1 MSNTFVAVA
10 TPKIQ
15 SPIAIIRINGDN
27 AYEIINK
34 ITKSTISKENN
45 SHQKVFLY
53 DGSNIIDEVILVKF
67 VAPRSFTGDDLIEIN
82 CHGSIY
88 VIEKIIELLLK
99 NGARLAEP
107 GEFTKRSFINNKIS
121 LLQANSINN
130 LVNSRNSKMHK
141 IALNGLISKNL
152 NQFELIKNEMFDLL
166 GKIEVNIDYPEYDD
180 IEVINNKTF
189 SKYLK
194 SVVKKIETIISTY
207 ESIKEIFN
215 GINIA
220 IIGKPNVGKSSL
232 LNALIKKDRAIISG
246 IPGTTRDTI
255 NESIMINDI
264 LFNFIDTA
272 GIRDSKSKIE
282 KIGIKKSFEMSEKA
296 DFIFF
301 VIDDTK
307 KISPYE
313 KSILNKIKN
322 KKYVIIKNKSDLN
335 KNSNEEIKGI
345 NISAKKNDLDN
356 LIKYIKKTFVYNED
370 ILSNNQFI
378 STEQE
383 KEQLQE
389 VLFILRDLIID
400 SDNDVP
406 IDVLSINLNRAYRNL
421 CSLTG
426 ESKDF
431 DLLDKLF
438 KNFCLGK

>member
-15 SPIAIIRINGDN
+15 SAIAIVRINGEK
-27 AYEIINK
+27 AYEILNK
-34 ITKSTISKENN
+34 ITKTEITKENKT
-45 SHQKVFLY
+45 HQKVFLY
-53 DGSNIIDEVILVKF
+53 DGTNIIDEVVLVKF
-67 VAPRSFTGDDLIEIN
+67 VAPKSFTGDDLIEIN
-82 CHGSIY
+82 CHGSIF
-88 VIEKIIELLLK
+88 IIDKIIELLLK
-99 NGARLAEP
+99 NGARLADR

-130 LVNSRNSKMHK
+130 LVNATNSKMHK
-141 IALNGLISKNL
+141 IALNGLISKNFD
-152 NQFELIKNEMFDLL
+152 QFELIKNEMFDVL

-180 IEVINNKTF
+180 VEVINNKSF

-194 SVVKKIETIISTY
+194 NIAKKIEVIIWTY
-207 ESIKEIFN
+207 ESIKEVFK
-215 GINIA
+215 GIDVA
-220 IIGKPNVGKSSL
+220 IVGKPNVGKSSL
-232 LNALIKKDRAIISG
+232 LNALIKKDRAIIST
-246 IPGTTRDTI
+246 IAGTTRDTI
-255 NESIMINDI
+255 NESVIINDI
-264 LFNFIDTA
+264 MFNFIDTA
-272 GIRDSKSKIE
+272 GIRDSKNRIE
-282 KIGIKKSFEMSEKA
+282 KIGIKKSFETSDKA

-313 KSILNKIKN
+313 KMILEKIKD
-322 KKYVIIKNKSDLN
+322 KKHVIIKNKSDLKKDAN
-335 KNSNEEIKGI
+335 KELKGI
-345 NISAKKNDLDN
+345 NISAKKNDLTN
-356 LIKYIKKTFVYNED
+356 LIKYIKKTFVYNEE

-383 KEQLQE
+383 KIQLQE
-389 VLFILRDLIID
+389 ILVILNELIAD
-400 SDNDVP
+400 ADNNVP

-438 KNFCLGK
+438 KKFCLGK

>member
-15 SPIAIIRINGDN
+15 SAIAIVRINGDK

-34 ITKSTISKENN
+34 ITKINVLKQDN

-53 DGSNIIDEVILVKF
+53 DGDNVVDEVVLVKF
-67 VAPRSFTGDDLIEIN
+67 VAPKSFTGDDLIEIN
-82 CHGSIY
+82 CHGSVY
-88 VIEKIIELLLK
+88 VIDKIIELLLK
-99 NGARLAEP
+99 NGARLAER

-130 LVNSRNSKMHK
+130 LVNATNSKMHK
-141 IALNGLISKNL
+141 IALNGLISKNFS
-152 NQFELIKNEMFDLL
+152 QFEMIKNDMFDVL

-180 IEVINNKTF
+180 VEVINNKSF

-194 SVVKKIETIISTY
+194 NIAKKIENIISTY
-207 ESIKEIFN
+207 ESIKEIFK
-215 GINIA
+215 GIDVA

-246 IPGTTRDTI
+246 TAGTTRDTI
-255 NESIMINDI
+255 NESIVINDI

-272 GIRDSKSKIE
+272 GIRESKNKIE
-282 KIGIKKSFEMSEKA
+282 KIGIKKSFEASNKA

-301 VIDDTK
+301 VIDDSK

-313 KSILNKIKN
+313 KTILNKIKD
-322 KKYVIIKNKSDLN
+322 KRHVIIKNKSDLN
-335 KNSNEEIKGI
+335 KDANKEIKGI
-345 NISAKKNDLDN
+345 NISAKKNDINN
-356 LIKYIKKTFVYNED
+356 LIKYIKKTFVYDEN
-370 ILSNNQFI
+370 ILADNQFI
-378 STEQE
+378 STEEE
-383 KEQLQE
+383 KIQLQE
-389 VLFILRDLIID
+389 ILFIINELI
-400 SDNDVP
+400 SDAEKNIP
-406 IDVLSINLNRAYRNL
+406 IDVLSINLNKAYRNL

-426 ESKDF
+426 EAKDF